1 MKSTSRRF
9 TRIHAQIYFNG
20 ITVFTDYERSCKH
33 FDKWLFYDS
42 KAKQLFCTTKANACQ
57 SLPATRPPECK
68 CVIDI
73 LSNRPLAHLV
83 PFSLGTTCLRNVSQA
98 INFGTDLF
106 KWTIF
111 IAVEVIT
118 CKWQGYYV
126 YLTPFNR

>member
-1 MKSTSRRF
+1 MNVVLN
-9 TRIHAQIYFNG
+9 ILINDYFMIRKLNNSF
-20 ITVFTDYERSCKH
+20 V
-33 FDKWLFYDS
+33 
-42 KAKQLFCTTKANACQ
+42 QQMANACQ

-83 PFSLGTTCLRNVSQA
+83 PFSLGTTCLWNVSQA

-111 IAVEVIT
+111 IAVKDIYMQMT
-118 CKWQGYYV
+118 GLLC
-126 YLTPFNR
+126 LFNTF

>member
-1 MKSTSRRF
+1 MNVVLNVLRND
-9 TRIHAQIYFNG
+9 YFMIRKLNNSF
-20 ITVFTDYERSCKH
+20 V
-33 FDKWLFYDS
+33 
-42 KAKQLFCTTKANACQ
+42 QQMANACQ

-111 IAVEVIT
+111 IAVKDIT